1 MPTIGLTG
9 NFGMGKSTVL
19 QLFKKMG
26 AYTFDIDKFVHDI
39 LKKPETIKKISRA
52 LGEEVLIKKSSGT
65 SLNKQRVAKIIFADP
80 EKRKAIEKIIHPQV
94 LKIVKQTE
102 SKTLKIN
109 PSALIVF
116 EVPLLFEAGYEKH
129 FDKTVV
135 VYCRRDLAI
144 SRLTGKG
151 FSEDEAVKRLRAQ
164 MAISRKRKFA
174 DFIVNNNG
182 GVSYTEKQVERIHE
196 QLAQ

>member
-1 MPTIGLTG
+1 
-9 NFGMGKSTVL
+9 MGKSTVL
-19 QLFKKMG
+19 QLFKKHG

-39 LKKPETIKKISRA
+39 LKKQETIKKIARA
-52 LGEEVLIKKSSGT
+52 LGEEVLIKKSSGI

-94 LKIVKQTE
+94 LKTVKETE
-102 SKTLKIN
+102 SKISKKN

-144 SRLTGKG
+144 SRLTRKG
-151 FSEDEAVKRLRAQ
+151 FSEDEALKRLRAQ

-174 DFIVNNNG
+174 DFLVNNNG
-182 GVSYTEKQVERIHE
+182 NVCDAEKQVERIYE
-196 QLAQ
+196 QLTL